1 MKSYFKKVAKI
12 NDNLYL
18 CGIFAVT
25 KHNIVKY
32 KINCVIRV
40 CKEGRKRKLSEEVE
54 TFQLD
59 LIDKESESLLKHFDD
74 VADKIH
80 EIEENKKKCLI
91 HCVGGNSRS
100 PSLVIGK
107 SNY

>member
-1 MKSYFKKVAKI
+1 M
-12 NDNLYL
+12 
-18 CGIFAVT
+18 T

-40 CKEGRKRKLSEEVE
+40 CKEGRKRKFAEEVE
-54 TFQLD
+54 TLQLD
-59 LIDKESESLLKHFDD
+59 LIDKKSESLLKHFDD

-80 EIEENKKKCLI
+80 EIEESKKKCLI

-100 PSLVIGK
+100 PSLVIGEPPFHFDILFK
-107 SNY
+107 TYPSFISNLIVS